1 METKTHKNK
10 KKQIEKEVNEIL
22 KLLIEDSPC
31 INIQHYPIELNGFRE
46 NGEYHHYFD
55 LEFNVYDS
63 GYDIYLDIS
72 NSGCYV
78 VLGPDDGEY
87 NKKLEEF
94 ILSANGYNYYEGDTD
109 YISDNGDV
117 SCEADSS
124 VMVKIIIEKF
134 NELSNL
140 ISLFYS

>member
-1 METKTHKNK
+1 M
-10 KKQIEKEVNEIL
+10 
-22 KLLIEDSPC
+22 
-31 INIQHYPIELNGFRE
+31 NGFRE
-46 NGEYHHYFD
+46 KGEYHHYFD

-72 NSGCYV
+72 NSGYYV

-94 ILSANGYNYYEGDTD
+94 ILSANGYNHYEGDTD

-117 SCEADSS
+117 SCEADSF